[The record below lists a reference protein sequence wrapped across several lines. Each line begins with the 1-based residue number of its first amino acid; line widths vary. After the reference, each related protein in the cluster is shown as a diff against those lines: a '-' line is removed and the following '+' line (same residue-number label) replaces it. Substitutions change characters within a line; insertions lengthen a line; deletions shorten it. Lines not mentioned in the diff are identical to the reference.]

1 MSSLTINSTI
11 AKATYTTPSIDLYE
25 VKVEAGFEASMP
37 GVTINPWESDDDS
50 LIL

>member
-11 AKATYTTPSIDLYE
+11 AKAAYTTPSIDLYE

>member
-1 MSSLTINSTI
+1 MNSLTNNSI
-11 AKATYTTPSIDLYE
+11 VRVDGYSTPSIDLYE